1 MAEITLSHL
10 KKDTGY
16 KEPAL
21 VEGIGKASAN
31 RLTYREHPR

>member
-10 KKDTGY
+10 RRKAGY

-21 VEGIGKASAN
+21 FEGIMGSST
-31 RLTYREHPR
+31 RLDFRYHQR